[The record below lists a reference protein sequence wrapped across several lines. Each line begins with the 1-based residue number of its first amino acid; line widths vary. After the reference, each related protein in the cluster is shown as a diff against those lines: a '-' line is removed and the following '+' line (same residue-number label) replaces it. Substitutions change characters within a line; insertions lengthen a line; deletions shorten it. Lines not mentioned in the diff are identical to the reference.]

1 MDPFTALGSVAVTAA
16 DALHNLKKSRQEC
29 DRLRAEVEA
38 LKAENARLHTA
49 NERMRAALER
59 VRCRDWTPDW
69 VRDIANRALEG
80 GE

>member
-1 MDPFTALGSVAVTAA
+1 MDST
-16 DALHNLKKSRQEC
+16 LKMPHWDEVL
-29 DRLRAEVEA
+29 RLRAEVEA

>member
-1 MDPFTALGSVAVTAA
+1 MSRFDEEPDGDPHGECAA
-16 DALHNLKKSRQEC
+16 EIT
-29 DRLRAEVEA
+29 RLRAEVEA

-59 VRCRDWTPDW
+59 FRCRDWAPDW

>member
-1 MDPFTALGSVAVTAA
+1 MNPSNSFEDVYHVQTAELT
-16 DALHNLKKSRQEC
+16 
-29 DRLRAEVEA
+29 RLRAEVEA

-59 VRCRDWTPDW
+59 VRCRDWAPDW